1 MIGNKEKAQ
10 KYSVYIRRFQ
20 KAKSEKFY
28 LEAMWILYAILEDR
42 TSAFLYH
49 IGFTQEE
56 NRNKVTGRKYIKND
70 IKKIL
75 NITTQR
81 TYGLKGLSSKLKN
94 IKEVVEWSK
103 SAEQTTSFQIYLCK
117 NLAKIDTEDFWE
129 NINYLD
135 IVWRD
140 KRNMLTHALFSS
152 KEVSEDQLLELID
165 NGFQAIRKLDQTIA
179 ILKKGNIRKKFN
191 IV

>member
-1 MIGNKEKAQ
+1 
-10 KYSVYIRRFQ
+10 
-20 KAKSEKFY
+20 
-28 LEAMWILYAILEDR
+28 MWILYAILEDR